1 LKDKYLLI
9 KTPFLNEPEIWA
21 GFLEGLLGVELDVKA
36 VAQPFVFEIKESI
49 STEQSK

>member
-1 LKDKYLLI
+1 
-9 KTPFLNEPEIWA
+9 
-21 GFLEGLLGVELDVKA
+21 LDVKA